1 MRRSKIPSAEKTKH
15 LSGSATWEYDRG
27 EEVWL
32 SVIPNDLWFHVP
44 VGKSI
49 YEALQD
55 TDIDLES
62 DCGGLGRCGK
72 CKVKVVSALD
82 PPTDDE
88 ERLLSEKQLAEGVR
102 LACRTRI
109 KEAMTVDVGDRKRH
123 LDHYQI
129 LKTGHRPTFKLF
141 PLVYQKSVSSAPD
154 PHYDWLSDM
163 DRIKHILGRR
173 YQDLRPSLQCLRTLP
188 EKMRKTHFRGVAM
201 IHDNTLLD
209 WQAWEKR
216 GHRYGLAFDLGT
228 STLVGK
234 LISLEDGTELGVTS
248 RLNSQFKYGSNVVSR
263 LQFIKERSNGLQ
275 TMNKLLVKDLNIITA
290 SLLKAEKLKRDD
302 IYVAVAAGN
311 TTMQHLL
318 LKLPPLGIA
327 EAPFTP
333 VLTDG
338 LICKSSEV
346 HLNLNR
352 EALLYVMP
360 TRSGYVGGD
369 LIAVILA
376 SDAAEQN
383 REMVLGLDL
392 GTNGEI
398 FLGNGDRLLSCSA
411 AAGPALEGA
420 KISHGMIARTGAIEG
435 VSFDSCDLHYRTIG
449 NTKPKGLCGSGL
461 VDLVALL
468 LHCGIVDET
477 GLIRPPESEYA
488 SALHSRVVERNG
500 VYDFLIASE
509 EESMD
514 GNPIHLTQQDIRE
527 LQLAKGAVA
536 AGIRILMDEMRVSL
550 ENLDRICLAGALGN
564 YLNPYSAMR
573 IGLIPKVDPSIIT
586 PLGNAASSGA
596 SMILLSTECWYR
608 ANELSD
614 FIEHVELSSR
624 LDFNDCFVEHLDF
637 PAENMW

>member
-1 MRRSKIPSAEKTKH
+1 MERSTRLFSDKMKPLGGAASSEH
-15 LSGSATWEYDRG
+15 HRG
-27 EEVWL
+27 RQVWL
-32 SVIPNDLWFHVP
+32 SVIPDGLWLHVP
-44 VGKSI
+44 RGISLW
-49 YEALQD
+49 EALRE
-55 TDIDLES
+55 TNVHLEG

-72 CKVKVVSALD
+72 CRVKVVSALG
-82 PPTDDE
+82 PPTEDE
-88 ERLLSEKQLAEGVR
+88 RALLSATELSEGIR
-102 LACRTRI
+102 LACRTEI
-109 KEAMTVDVGDRKRH
+109 LEDMTVDVGEQRRR
-123 LDHYQI
+123 LEHYQI
-129 LKTGHRPTFKLF
+129 LKTGHRPPLQLV
-141 PLVYQKSVSSAPD
+141 PLVYQKSVSSE
-154 PHYDWLSDM
+154 PHPNHDWLSDM
-163 DRIKHILGRR
+163 DRIKLVLGPG
-173 YQDLRPSLQCLRTLP
+173 YDHLRPSLQCLRTLP
-188 EKMRKTHFRGVAM
+188 DKVRKTSFHGVAM
-201 IHDNTLLD
+201 LHGNTLLD
-209 WQAWEKR
+209 WQAWEKL

-234 LISLEDGTELGVTS
+234 LIDLGNGHEIGVTS

-263 LQFIKERSNGLQ
+263 LQFVKERKNGLQ
-275 TMNKLLVKDLNIITA
+275 ILNKLLIKDLNAIAA
-290 SLLKAEKLKRDD
+290 SLLKARKLKRDE

-318 LKLPPLGIA
+318 LRLPPLGIA

-338 LICKSSEV
+338 LICKASEV
-346 HLNLNR
+346 NLNLNR

-360 TRSGYVGGD
+360 TKSGYIGGD

-398 FLGNGDRLLSCSA
+398 FLGNSDRILSCSA

-435 VSFDSCDLHYRTIG
+435 VRFEANDLTYRTIG

-468 LHCGIVDET
+468 LHHGIIDT
-477 GLIRPPESEYA
+477 DGLIHSPKESPP
-488 SALHSRVVERNG
+488 ALRSRVIDRDG
-500 VYDFLIASE
+500 VCDFLVASE
-509 EESMD
+509 EESME
-514 GNPIHLTQQDIRE
+514 GTPIYLTQRDVRE

-536 AGIRILMDEMRVSL
+536 AGIQILMNEMRIGL
-550 ENLDRICLAGALGN
+550 EDLGRVCLAGALGN

-573 IGLIPKVDPSIIT
+573 IGLIPQIDPGIISS
-586 PLGNAASSGA
+586 LGNAASSGA
-596 SMILLSTECWYR
+596 SMVLLSTECWER
-608 ANELSD
+608 ADELSD

-624 LDFNDCFVEHLDF
+624 LDFNECFVEQLDF
-637 PAENMW
+637 PEENMW